1 MSVIVTRDRTA
12 AVLAAIRELTSKEVL
27 IGIPAEGA
35 DRTPDTD
42 EPNPPNNAVIGYR
55 LEFGAPEDN
64 LPPRPHLLPAV
75 EEIEGK
81 AVERLR
87 KAGEQALSGKPEE
100 AEKALHAVGLM
111 GQSAVRAKIT
121 NGPFAPLSP
130 VTLKRRK
137 AKGRTGEKPL
147 IDTGQLRRAHTYVV
161 VRKGK
166 R

>member
-1 MSVIVTRDRTA
+1 MSVDIPRDRVA
-12 AVLAAIRELTSKEVL
+12 AVLKAVRDLTKKEVL

-35 DRTPDTD
+35 DRMPEDG
-42 EPNPPNNAVIGYR
+42 EAGPINNAVLGYR

-75 EEIEGK
+75 ESIRDK
-81 AVERLR
+81 AVERLK

-100 AEKALHAVGLM
+100 VEKSLHAVGLI
-111 GQSAVRAKIT
+111 GQNAVRFRIT

-130 VTLKRRK
+130 VTIKRRK

-147 IDTGQLRRAHTYVV
+147 IDTGQYRRAHTYVV
-161 VRKGK
+161 VTKGK